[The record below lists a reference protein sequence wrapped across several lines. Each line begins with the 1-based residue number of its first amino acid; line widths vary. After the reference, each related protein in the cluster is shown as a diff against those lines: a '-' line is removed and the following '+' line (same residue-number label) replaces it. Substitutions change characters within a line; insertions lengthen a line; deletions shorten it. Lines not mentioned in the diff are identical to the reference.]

1 MSKTTARIAASIVAA
16 LPLFAQ
22 NQGTPEKGV
31 NFYNSQREAALGKRL
46 ADDVLKR
53 TTPIENPTVVAYV
66 ERLGQKLAAH
76 MPESPVRF
84 TFSLIAEDLCPA
96 MHEPSALPGGYLFVP
111 AALFLAARDEAE
123 FAGMLAHA
131 MAHIAARQGKPP
143 STGGQQT
150 NLASVPLIF
159 VGGWSGSCT
168 VAGAV
173 PVGFITTQRGFEL
186 QADALSLQTMAQAG
200 FDPQA
205 LVRYTE
211 REQPAPS
218 DDRSVELSSIPP
230 RDQRV
235 AAMTSI
241 IDSMTATNYPAPA
254 DGEFGVAREEMRR
267 FVLTKNSPPPSLRR
281 KVP

>member
-66 ERLGQKLAAH
+66 DRLGQKLAAH

-131 MAHIAARQGKPP
+131 MAHIAARQGNPP

-173 PVGFITTQRGFEL
+173 
-186 QADALSLQTMAQAG
+186 
-200 FDPQA
+200 

-218 DDRSVELSSIPP
+218 DDGSVELSSIPP

-241 IDSMTATNYPAPA
+241 IDSMTATNYPALA
-254 DGEFGVAREEMRR
+254 DGEFGVAREEVRR
-267 FVLTKNSPPPSLRR
+267 FVLLKNSPPPSLRR